1 MLSAAMV
8 KESEYIYLFLTK
20 LVVVDLV
27 TIFVSETLLFVERF
41 NEKNYTSHQNCCMV
55 FRTFPSSQM
64 SK

>member
-27 TIFVSETLLFVERF
+27 TIFLSETLLFVERF
-41 NEKNYTSHQNCCMV
+41 NEKNYTNQNCCMV